1 MSNTCSFRCKHCN
14 QQFSQNA
21 VYQEATVILCPLCS
35 KMFIPSMWHYLRK
48 EWIEPISVAI
58 VLALFI
64 KRIIFEIYVIP
75 TSSMEPT
82 LHGGGNYPE
91 DGGDKVL
98 VNKFVYHFTDP
109 KNWDV
114 IVFDPPKNNH
124 LFIKR
129 LIGLPHQVIQIV
141 DGDIY
146 VDGKILRKPAK
157 VEESMLY
164 CIYDSTEEES
174 HLNHFQEFEGKPW
187 NITENWRIAENHF
200 AIDKASGSLKF
211 AYPID
216 MRIESH
222 KNTNLQI
229 KNDLFNTEAR
239 KEARS
244 NQHFEGTYD
253 NLKVGDICVKG
264 KIKINELNGIWQL
277 VIYENE
283 DVNKLVVNLKEKKAE
298 VYRNAEK
305 VWSSS
310 IDINTSDEYAYS
322 FSNVD
327 DKLSGKFAN
336 GVFSY
341 TFVNEKLVTETQKNG
356 FEFIAENCSL
366 EMHNIKVSRDVNYLP
381 GDSRS
386 FMSMEKIKDSTSSNF
401 YATYKPGDNDFFCLG
416 DNVLDSQDSRVWGYA
431 EGNKIKGQAL
441 FVLMP
446 IRIWPGKDLPPQIP
460 FLTHRTRFKKIN

>member
-14 QQFSQNA
+14 QQFSQKA

-35 KMFIPSMWHYLRK
+35 KMFIPSLWHYLRK

-64 KRIIFEIYVIP
+64 KRVFFEIYVIP

-98 VNKFVYHFTDP
+98 VNKFVYHFTEP
-109 KNWDV
+109 KSWDV
-114 IVFDPPKNNH
+114 IVFDPPKSNH

-129 LIGLPHQVIQIV
+129 LIGLPNQTIQIV

-146 VDGKILRKPAK
+146 VDGKILRKPPA

-164 CIYDSTEEES
+164 CLYDSTEEES
-174 HLNHFQEFEGKPW
+174 HLNHFTDFAKEPPW
-187 NITENWRIAENHF
+187 KITENWRVSENNF
-200 AIDKASGSLKF
+200 AINKASGILKF

-229 KNDLFNTEAR
+229 KNGLFESYER
-239 KEARS
+239 KKARS
-244 NQHFEGTYD
+244 NQHFDDEYK

-264 KIKINELNGIWQL
+264 KLKINELAGVWQL
-277 VIYENE
+277 VIFENE
-283 DVNKLVVNLKEKKAE
+283 DVFKLLVDVKEKKAE
-298 VYRNAEK
+298 VYQNAEK

-310 IDINTSDEYAYS
+310 LDINTSGEYEYS

-327 DKLSGKFAN
+327 DKLSGKIAN
-336 GVFSY
+336 AVFNY
-341 TFVNEKLVTETQKNG
+341 TYVNEKLVIDTQKNG
-356 FEFIAENCSL
+356 FEFVADDCNL
-366 EMHNIKVSRDVNYLP
+366 EMSDIKVSRDVNYLL
-381 GDSRS
+381 GDNNDSDK
-386 FMSMEKIKDSTSSNF
+386 EKVQGSTSENS
-401 YATYKPGDNDFFCLG
+401 YPTYKTGVDDFFCLG
-416 DNVLDSQDSRVWGYA
+416 DNVLDSQDSRVWGFA
-431 EGNKIKGQAL
+431 KGNKIKGQAM

-446 IRIWPGKDLPPQIP
+446 LRIWFGKELPPQLP